1 MPHIETIEKVGDL
14 RHQLK
19 RGSAQHTLRSGHI
32 TSVLKVIISGG
43 GIPADAVLHED
54 GTQVYYEGGTVYLQY
69 VS

>member
-43 GIPADAVLHED
+43 VPADAVLYD
-54 GTQVYYEGGTVYLQY
+54 NGSQVYYEGGTVYLQY